1 MANFGNTSVG
11 CSNKRKSRGHLLGC
25 CDIIPYEINLWT
37 TGKRRESNNSKFAD
51 SERNH
56 NACPEPKLSV
66 APSPFTVLV
75 FNFRQ
80 VSGGILS
87 NAEKE
92 ADEIF
97 DHAGIK
103 VVWQECPTGTEPCR

>member
-1 MANFGNTSVG
+1 
-11 CSNKRKSRGHLLGC
+11 
-25 CDIIPYEINLWT
+25 
-37 TGKRRESNNSKFAD
+37 
-51 SERNH
+51 
-56 NACPEPKLSV
+56 V

-103 VVWQECPTGTEPCR
+103 VVWQECPTGTEPCRTGSGLVFLLAFKAGPVQKQLLDVVLCQAESWRSSSGGLLRSPTSRSSL